1 MEYKL
6 RKAEPKDVSDILRL
20 VKELA
25 KYEEMESQVTLTE
38 KDLLEDGFGE
48 TPFYHCIIAET
59 PGEDSSEDPSVVG
72 FAMYYFTYDPWVGK
86 QLYLEEFYVMDKCRG
101 LGIGSGILRHL
112 SDVSTSTC
120 SPETSRRF
128 NVKYTRCVY
137 LFIHLFIFNFL
148 SRLLLQLAM
157 KTRCTGM
164 MFVVAENNEPSVQ
177 FYKRRGAEDLSQE
190 EGWRLFRFDKD
201 SLVKMA
207 TPAEE

>member
-1 MEYKL
+1 MEYTL
-6 RKAEPKDVSDILRL
+6 RKAEPRDVSDILRL

-25 KYEEMESQVTLTE
+25 KYEEMEHQVRLTE
-38 KDLLEDGFGE
+38 KDLLEDGFGD

-59 PGEDSSEDPSVVG
+59 QEENSSDDLKVMG

-86 QLYLEEFYVMDKCRG
+86 QLYLEEFYVMDEYRG
-101 LGIGSGILRHL
+101 KNNSSVLVYSLNTSQLLPALKPPFAFSPGMGIGSDILRHL
-112 SDVSTSTC
+112 SD
-120 SPETSRRF
+120 
-128 NVKYTRCVY
+128 
-137 LFIHLFIFNFL
+137 
-148 SRLLLQLAM
+148 LAM
-157 KTRCTGM
+157 KTRCSGM
-164 MFVVAENNEPSVQ
+164 MFVVAENNESSVN

>member
-6 RKAEPKDVSDILRL
+6 RKAEPRDVPDILRL

-25 KYEEMESQVTLTE
+25 KYEEMEHQVTLTE
-38 KDLLEDGFGE
+38 KELLEDGFGD
-48 TPFYHCIIAET
+48 TPFYHCIITEIQ
-59 PGEDSSEDPSVVG
+59 GENSSEDPKVVG

-86 QLYLEEFYVMDKCRG
+86 QLYLEEFYVMDEYRG

-112 SDVSTSTC
+112 S
-120 SPETSRRF
+120 
-128 NVKYTRCVY
+128 N
-137 LFIHLFIFNFL
+137 
-148 SRLLLQLAM
+148 LAM

-207 TPAEE
+207 APSEE

>member
-1 MEYKL
+1 MEYTL
-6 RKAEPKDVSDILRL
+6 RKAEPRDVSDILRL

-25 KYEEMESQVTLTE
+25 KYEEMEHQVRLTE

-59 PGEDSSEDPSVVG
+59 QEKGGDGLKVVG

-86 QLYLEEFYVMDKCRG
+86 QLYLEEFYVMDEYRG
-101 LGIGSGILRHL
+101 LGIGSDILRHL
-112 SDVSTSTC
+112 SD
-120 SPETSRRF
+120 
-128 NVKYTRCVY
+128 
-137 LFIHLFIFNFL
+137 
-148 SRLLLQLAM
+148 LAM
-157 KTRCTGM
+157 KTRCSGM
-164 MFVVAENNEPSVQ
+164 MFVVAENNESSVN
-177 FYKRRGAEDLSQE
+177 FYKGRGAEDLSQE

>member
-1 MEYKL
+1 MDYKL

-25 KYEEMESQVTLTE
+25 KYEEMEHQVTLTE
-38 KDLLEDGFGE
+38 KELLEDGFGD
-48 TPFYHCIIAET
+48 TPFYHCVIAET
-59 PGEDSSEDPSVVG
+59 QGESSSDDPRVVG

-86 QLYLEEFYVMDKCRG
+86 QLYLEEFYVMDEYRG
-101 LGIGSGILRHL
+101 LGIGSEILRHL
-112 SDVSTSTC
+112 SD
-120 SPETSRRF
+120 
-128 NVKYTRCVY
+128 
-137 LFIHLFIFNFL
+137 
-148 SRLLLQLAM
+148 LAM

-164 MFVVAENNEPSVQ
+164 MFVVAQNNEPSVQ

>member
-25 KYEEMESQVTLTE
+25 KYEEMEHQVTLTE
-38 KDLLEDGFGE
+38 KELLEDGFGD
-48 TPFYHCIIAET
+48 TPFYHCIIADIQ
-59 PGEDSSEDPSVVG
+59 GESSSDDSKVVG

-86 QLYLEEFYVMDKCRG
+86 QLYLEEFYVMDEYRG
-101 LGIGSGILRHL
+101 LGIGSEILRHL
-112 SDVSTSTC
+112 SD
-120 SPETSRRF
+120 
-128 NVKYTRCVY
+128 
-137 LFIHLFIFNFL
+137 
-148 SRLLLQLAM
+148 LAM

-177 FYKRRGAEDLSQE
+177 YYKRRGAEDLSQE
-190 EGWRLFRFDKD
+190 EGWRLFRFDKT

>member
-6 RKAEPKDVSDILRL
+6 RKAEPRDVSDILRL

-25 KYEEMESQVTLTE
+25 KYEEMEHQVTLTE
-38 KDLLEDGFGE
+38 KELLEDGFGD
-48 TPFYHCIIAET
+48 TPFYHCIIAEIQ
-59 PGEDSSEDPSVVG
+59 GENSSDGLKVVG

-86 QLYLEEFYVMDKCRG
+86 QLYLEDFFVMQHYRG
-101 LGIGSGILRHL
+101 LGIGSELLRYL
-112 SDVSTSTC
+112 SD
-120 SPETSRRF
+120 
-128 NVKYTRCVY
+128 
-137 LFIHLFIFNFL
+137 
-148 SRLLLQLAM
+148 LAV

-190 EGWRLFRFDKD
+190 EGWRLFRFDKS

>member
-25 KYEEMESQVTLTE
+25 KYEEMEHQVTLTE
-38 KDLLEDGFGE
+38 KELLEDGFGD
-48 TPFYHCIIAET
+48 TPFYHCIITEIQGET
-59 PGEDSSEDPSVVG
+59 SSDDPKVVG

-86 QLYLEEFYVMDKCRG
+86 QLYLEEFYVMDEYRG
-101 LGIGSGILRHL
+101 LGIGSEILRHL
-112 SDVSTSTC
+112 SD
-120 SPETSRRF
+120 
-128 NVKYTRCVY
+128 
-137 LFIHLFIFNFL
+137 
-148 SRLLLQLAM
+148 LAM

-177 FYKRRGAEDLSQE
+177 YYKRRGAEDLSQE
-190 EGWRLFRFDKD
+190 EGWRLFRFDKS

>member
-25 KYEEMESQVTLTE
+25 KYEEMEHQVTLTE
-38 KDLLEDGFGE
+38 KELLEDGFGD
-48 TPFYHCIIAET
+48 TPFYHCIIAEIQ
-59 PGEDSSEDPSVVG
+59 GETSSDEGTVVG

-86 QLYLEEFYVMDKCRG
+86 QLYLEEFYVMDEYRG
-101 LGIGSGILRHL
+101 LGIGSEILRHL
-112 SDVSTSTC
+112 SD
-120 SPETSRRF
+120 
-128 NVKYTRCVY
+128 
-137 LFIHLFIFNFL
+137 
-148 SRLLLQLAM
+148 LAM

>member
-1 MEYKL
+1 KMEYKL

-59 PGEDSSEDPSVVG
+59 PGENSSDEPDVVG

-101 LGIGSGILRHL
+101 S
-112 SDVSTSTC
+112 
-120 SPETSRRF
+120 E
-128 NVKYTRCVY
+128 NVFEPHVV
-137 LFIHLFIFNFL
+137 
-148 SRLLLQLAM
+148 QLAM

-164 MFVVAENNEPSVQ
+164 MFVVAENNQPSVQ

>member
-1 MEYKL
+1 MDFKL

-25 KYEEMESQVTLTE
+25 KYERMEEQVALTE
-38 KDLLEDGFGE
+38 KELLEDGFGD
-48 TPFYHCIIAET
+48 TPFYRCVIAEVE
-59 PGEDSSEDPSVVG
+59 GGAGGDDPVVG

-86 QLYLEEFYVMDKCRG
+86 QLYLEEFFVRSQYRG
-101 LGIGSGILRHL
+101 LGVGSGILRHL
-112 SDVSTSTC
+112 SD
-120 SPETSRRF
+120 
-128 NVKYTRCVY
+128 
-137 LFIHLFIFNFL
+137 
-148 SRLLLQLAM
+148 LAM

-207 TPAEE
+207 TPPEE

>member
-6 RKAEPKDVSDILRL
+6 RKAEPRDVSDILRL

-25 KYEEMESQVTLTE
+25 KYEEMEHQVTLTE
-38 KDLLEDGFGE
+38 KELLEDGFGD
-48 TPFYHCIIAET
+48 TPFYHCIIAEIQ
-59 PGEDSSEDPSVVG
+59 GENSSDGLKVVG

-86 QLYLEEFYVMDKCRG
+86 QLYLEDFYVMEQYRG
-101 LGIGSGILRHL
+101 LGIGSELLRHL
-112 SDVSTSTC
+112 SD
-120 SPETSRRF
+120 
-128 NVKYTRCVY
+128 
-137 LFIHLFIFNFL
+137 
-148 SRLLLQLAM
+148 LAM

-190 EGWRLFRFDKD
+190 EGWRLFRFDKS

>member
-1 MEYKL
+1 MT
-6 RKAEPKDVSDILRL
+6 SGGHCWTTNDIIPLL
-20 VKELA
+20 FQELA
-25 KYEEMESQVTLTE
+25 KYEEMEHQVTLTE
-38 KDLLEDGFGE
+38 KELLEDGFGD
-48 TPFYHCIIAET
+48 TPFYHCIITEIQ
-59 PGEDSSEDPSVVG
+59 GQNSSEDPKVVG

-86 QLYLEEFYVMDKCRG
+86 QLYLEEFYVMDEYRG

-112 SDVSTSTC
+112 S
-120 SPETSRRF
+120 
-128 NVKYTRCVY
+128 N
-137 LFIHLFIFNFL
+137 
-148 SRLLLQLAM
+148 LAM

-207 TPAEE
+207 APSEE

>member
-1 MEYKL
+1 MDYKL

-59 PGEDSSEDPSVVG
+59 QENSSEDPKVVG

-86 QLYLEEFYVMDKCRG
+86 QLYLEEFYVMDNCRG

-112 SDVSTSTC
+112 SD
-120 SPETSRRF
+120 
-128 NVKYTRCVY
+128 
-137 LFIHLFIFNFL
+137 
-148 SRLLLQLAM
+148 LAM

-164 MFVVAENNEPSVQ
+164 MFVVAENNKPSVQ

>member
-6 RKAEPKDVSDILRL
+6 RKAEPRDVSDILRL

-25 KYEEMESQVTLTE
+25 KYEEMEHQVTLTE
-38 KDLLEDGFGE
+38 KELLEDGFGD
-48 TPFYHCIIAET
+48 TPFYHCIIAEIQ
-59 PGEDSSEDPSVVG
+59 GDSSTDGLKVVG

-86 QLYLEEFYVMDKCRG
+86 QLYLEDFYVMEPYRG
-101 LGIGSGILRHL
+101 LGIGSELLRHL
-112 SDVSTSTC
+112 SD
-120 SPETSRRF
+120 
-128 NVKYTRCVY
+128 
-137 LFIHLFIFNFL
+137 
-148 SRLLLQLAM
+148 LAM
-157 KTRCTGM
+157 KTRCNGM

-190 EGWRLFRFDKD
+190 EGWRLFRFDKN

>member
-1 MEYKL
+1 MSYIL

-25 KYEEMESQVTLTE
+25 KYEEMESQVALTE

-48 TPFYHCIIAET
+48 TPFYHCVIAEV
-59 PGEDSSEDPSVVG
+59 PGEASSEDSNVVG

-112 SDVSTSTC
+112 SD
-120 SPETSRRF
+120 
-128 NVKYTRCVY
+128 
-137 LFIHLFIFNFL
+137 
-148 SRLLLQLAM
+148 LAM

>member
-1 MEYKL
+1 MVFKL
-6 RKAEPKDVSDILRL
+6 RKAEPKDVPDILRL

-25 KYEEMESQVTLTE
+25 KYEAMEHQVMLTE
-38 KDLLEDGFGE
+38 KDLLEDGFGD
-48 TPFYHCIIAET
+48 TPFYHCIIAEIQ
-59 PGEDSSEDPSVVG
+59 EESSSDDLNVVG

-86 QLYLEEFYVMDKCRG
+86 QLYLEDFYVMDKYRG
-101 LGIGSGILRHL
+101 LGMGSEILRHL
-112 SDVSTSTC
+112 SD
-120 SPETSRRF
+120 
-128 NVKYTRCVY
+128 
-137 LFIHLFIFNFL
+137 
-148 SRLLLQLAM
+148 LAV

-207 TPAEE
+207 THSEE